1 MLFLRGGI
9 LHKIME
15 RWAIMQ
21 KPNKQRKT
29 KAAHTPLTLRGW
41 IYAADG
47 KHIKELIHTSFLEF
61 YFAKQTGEIRQ
72 NA

>member
-1 MLFLRGGI
+1 
-9 LHKIME
+9 
-15 RWAIMQ
+15 MQ
-21 KPNKQRKT
+21 KVNDQKTVKQPKT

-47 KHIKELIHTSFLEF
+47 KHIKDLIQTSFLEF
-61 YFAKQTGEIRQ
+61 YFTKQTTKIRQ